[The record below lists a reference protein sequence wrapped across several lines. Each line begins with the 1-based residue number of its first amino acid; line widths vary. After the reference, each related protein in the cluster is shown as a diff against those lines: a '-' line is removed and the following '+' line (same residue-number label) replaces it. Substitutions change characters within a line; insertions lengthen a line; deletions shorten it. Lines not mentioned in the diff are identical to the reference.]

1 MSNATTSLDSPY
13 RDVAGRASDERQH
26 TGAGRWVVLGL
37 ILLALA
43 VVLFPF
49 LLALLNAFKLP
60 PDYAAHGPLSF
71 PEHVSF
77 DATIKFWVGTDFT
90 RKLFN
95 SAFISGG
102 AAIGAVTLSL
112 LNAFAFGVGRVKGRR
127 LLLAILLLAIMVP
140 QEALVYP
147 IYYLTKSIGMYDTM
161 TSVMIVFIVL
171 HSAFGTYL
179 LSAVLTAY
187 PREILEAAEIDGAS
201 KWQVLWLIVVPTV
214 RPTLAVLGVF
224 FFIWTWNEFLLPLIM
239 LPSNNNQTVSV
250 AFGALNGEFVV
261 NETTTAAAA
270 LLGILPTVIFFLIF
284 QRTLTRGIVVGAIK

>member
-1 MSNATTSLDSPY
+1 MSSATSSLDSTF
-13 RDVAGRASDERQH
+13 RGVAGRASNARQRR
-26 TGAGRWVVLGL
+26 GAGRWVVLAF

-43 VVLFPF
+43 VMLFPF

-60 PDYAAHGPLSF
+60 ADYAAHGPLALPEQISF
-71 PEHVSF
+71 A
-77 DATIKFWVGTDFT
+77 ATIKFWVGTDFT
-90 RKLFN
+90 RKLLN
-95 SAFISGG
+95 SALISGG
-102 AAIGAVTLSL
+102 AAVGAVTLSL
-112 LNAFAFGVGRVKGRR
+112 LNAYAFGVGRVKGRR

-147 IYYLTKSIGMYDTM
+147 IYYISKSVGMYDTT

-187 PREILEAAEIDGAS
+187 PREIIEAAEIDGAS
-201 KWQVLWLIVVPTV
+201 RWQVLRLIVVPTV
-214 RPTLAVLGVF
+214 RPTLAVLAVF

-250 AFGALNGEFVV
+250 AFGALSGEFAVDK
-261 NETTTAAAA
+261 TTTAAAA
-270 LLGILPTVIFFLIF
+270 LLGITPTIIFFLIF
-284 QRTLTRGIVVGAIK
+284 QRTLTRGIVVGAVK